1 MNATKSWSSPWMRAL
16 WIEVASFGGEMTEE
30 TQGNLKL
37 RVPMSRLEET
47 EGLIKKLAERSCT
60 IDIFCFSDGISCETR
75 ILAALAGVKP
85 PAGSPGGHTAY
96 GRTLIERVW
105 DEYMRLRASEKA
117 SAEHAHT
124 DECWEPD
131 GGCDMGRNE
140 AHVVVEERCEHGIP
154 RRFCTAVHPTA
165 EGSALGGNGS
175 EV

>member
-75 ILAALAGVKP
+75 ISSDDRPMFCEAV
-85 PAGSPGGHTAY
+85 SPETVTG
-96 GRTLIERVW
+96 
-105 DEYMRLRASEKA
+105 DK
-117 SAEHAHT
+117 
-124 DECWEPD
+124 
-131 GGCDMGRNE
+131 
-140 AHVVVEERCEHGIP
+140 
-154 RRFCTAVHPTA
+154 
-165 EGSALGGNGS
+165 
-175 EV
+175 